1 MSRYADKLPFSPHY
15 DFQARK
21 VMTLNGRAYVPGE
34 TIDKEGLGDR
44 RLRQLYDFRMITPT
58 APEQLPP
65 VITTTAS
72 VPTGETFA
80 ETDSDNDDALQA
92 DGADFET
99 DGSTIEGDQDGQD
112 NAQDNADQDTAA
124 ELPRIEHRGFGRW
137 FLMLADGTEQGPLA
151 KAAAEK
157 AIAALKG

>member
-65 VITTTAS
+65 VATTNPPA
-72 VPTGETFA
+72 PTGEGFA
-80 ETDSDNDDALQA
+80 DTEHDNDDAPTDDGTDLESRGDTA
-92 DGADFET
+92 D
-99 DGSTIEGDQDGQD
+99 GDQDGTAD
-112 NAQDNADQDTAA
+112 DAAQDAA
-124 ELPRIEHRGFGRW
+124 TDELPRVEHRGFGRW
-137 FLMLADGTEQGPLA
+137 FLMLADGTEEGPLKKADADKALA
-151 KAAAEK
+151 K
-157 AIAALKG
+157 LQG